1 MQNNVEFAAP
11 PPLEGVGGGG
21 TGYGWNEDAEV
32 GGGVVGSEIDI
43 ARHAT
48 SDLVH
53 VWCMPSTA
61 IIGHQEPPRSLEQV
75 SLLAA
80 RNEREC
86 TNCNA
91 AESVVGQW
99 GHGGIPSD
107 TMLRFLY
114 QLW

>member
-1 MQNNVEFAAP
+1 
-11 PPLEGVGGGG
+11 VGGGG
-21 TGYGWNEDAEV
+21 TGYGWNEDAEA

-75 SLLAA
+75 RVCLKGLLGFFSFWNG
-80 RNEREC
+80 R
-86 TNCNA
+86 
-91 AESVVGQW
+91 
-99 GHGGIPSD
+99 
-107 TMLRFLY
+107 
-114 QLW
+114 